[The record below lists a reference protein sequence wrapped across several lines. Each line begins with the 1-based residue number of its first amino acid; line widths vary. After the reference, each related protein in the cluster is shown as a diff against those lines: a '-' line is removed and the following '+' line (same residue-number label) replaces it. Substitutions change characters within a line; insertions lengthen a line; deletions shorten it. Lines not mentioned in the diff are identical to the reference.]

1 MDDMGQLLT
10 SSCGNPGLLSSPPP
24 SHLSLFLVYLLLSRQ
39 AGPLFVQVRWW
50 QDGRRRYVGRRGVQ
64 KNLWREERR
73 GMCVRWMCVWWF
85 PDLWLWLFIC
95 NTLII
100 SGELGGRMAGVDG
113 VGGGFAL
120 VRGLSSLIMC
130 TCPQQWGDIRQQKCC
145 PLKMRRGDGG
155 AEQTSRSSRFNC
167 ETVCLSFHLLATFV
181 LSCHVFVIAK
191 QLSNSLIE
199 R

>member
-24 SHLSLFLVYLLLSRQ
+24 SHLSLFLSYRQ
-39 AGPLFVQVRWW
+39 AEPLFVQVRWW
-50 QDGRRRYVGRRGVQ
+50 QDERLRYVG
-64 KNLWREERR
+64 WREGAKEPVEGGKKGHVCTLDVCVVVV
-73 GMCVRWMCVWWF
+73 GMR

-100 SGELGGRMAGVDG
+100 SGELGGRMAGVAG
-113 VGGGFAL
+113 VGGGL
-120 VRGLSSLIMC
+120 VPVRGLSSLIMR

-167 ETVCLSFHLLATFV
+167 ETVCLSFHHRAIFV
-181 LSCHVFVIAK
+181 SRHDFVITK
-191 QLSNSLIE
+191 HLSTSLIE